1 MSNYKWEWFLE
12 FLTFSKAI
20 INFNC
25 RDLVQAVP
33 FFADAEP
40 DFVSAIVTKLKFEV
54 FLEGDIIIREGEM
67 GTEMYFL
74 REGIVEITIG
84 DQIADELTE
93 GAYFGGRLLYP
104 TIL

>member
-1 MSNYKWEWFLE
+1 
-12 FLTFSKAI
+12 
-20 INFNC
+20 
-25 RDLVQAVP
+25 
-33 FFADAEP
+33 
-40 DFVSAIVTKLKFEV
+40 
-54 FLEGDIIIREGEM
+54 M

>member
-1 MSNYKWEWFLE
+1 
-12 FLTFSKAI
+12 
-20 INFNC
+20 
-25 RDLVQAVP
+25 
-33 FFADAEP
+33 
-40 DFVSAIVTKLKFEV
+40 
-54 FLEGDIIIREGEM
+54 M

-93 GAYFGGRLLYP
+93 GAYFGGRLLYS